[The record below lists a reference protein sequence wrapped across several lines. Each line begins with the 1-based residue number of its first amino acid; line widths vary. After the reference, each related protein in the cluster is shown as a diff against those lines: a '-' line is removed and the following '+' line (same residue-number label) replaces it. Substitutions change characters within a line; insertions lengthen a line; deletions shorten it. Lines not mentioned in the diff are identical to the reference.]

1 MKKSISLDQATTDN
15 YWMGQALKLAK
26 KAAKK
31 DEVPVGAILI
41 GSDGQILSKSG
52 NLREKLNSPIA
63 HAEIICLHRAAK
75 NLNSWRLN
83 ESTLYVTLEP
93 CPMCAGAI
101 VQARV
106 GRLVFATPDPK
117 AGASGS
123 IYNITNDSRLNH
135 RCQVESGI
143 LAEESAKLLKD
154 FFKTKRK
161 KITK

>member
-1 MKKSISLDQATTDN
+1 MKKSISTDQMTTDI
-15 YWMGQALKLAK
+15 YWMKLALQLAK
-26 KAAKK
+26 KAGKK
-31 DEVPVGAILI
+31 DEVPVGAVLI

-75 NLNSWRLN
+75 KLNSWRLT
-83 ESTLYVTLEP
+83 ETTLYVTLEP

-106 GRLVFATPDPK
+106 GRVVFATPDPK

-123 IYNITNDSRLNH
+123 IYQITNDSRLNH
-135 RCQVESGI
+135 RCHVDSGI
-143 LAEESAKLLKD
+143 LADDSAKLLKD
-154 FFKTKRK
+154 FFKKRRLK
-161 KITK
+161 NK